1 MPILSHIFCSFSDK
15 SSELQLIFF
24 NSHLIL
30 SFFALTSLANS
41 VEVGCGILEE
51 IKPNATMSLTILG
64 LIPSNTHL
72 QHYHLSQLV
81 ARIITFLSFTR
92 VCFQELREQNDIV

>member
-15 SSELQLIFF
+15 SSELQLISF

-51 IKPNATMSLTILG
+51 IKPNATESNYFGFNSFQYSPPTLSLITI
-64 LIPSNTHL
+64 SSKN
-72 QHYHLSQLV
+72 YNV
-81 ARIITFLSFTR
+81 F
-92 VCFQELREQNDIV
+92 ELHTCMLPRAQRTK